1 MKKMSTIK
9 RSVMGLCAGLTLCLA
24 ALPAQAAVVL
34 SDEMIIRSGSPTGAI
49 QFQGSILEATPEP
62 ALIYQSSSSAP
73 SVIDT
78 AAWWTTQMTSTQQNT
93 IGSLNLK
100 IVALLEPAGEPPTP
114 GEQTVNIPGQG
125 TLSDLIVAISGTTA
139 TTVAFLSDGHAL
151 FGAPLL
157 SGGTPGSF
165 LSSIL
170 PLLSNRVTYVT
181 ETGQFQDISVALG
194 LTNLNVQVRSDVAA
208 VPLPAAAV
216 LFGSGLVGLAG
227 ALRKKFR
234 LA

>member
-1 MKKMSTIK
+1 
-9 RSVMGLCAGLTLCLA
+9 MGLCAGLALCLA
-24 ALPAQAAVVL
+24 AMPVQAAVVL

-78 AAWWTTQMTSTQQNT
+78 ANWWTTQMTSTQQNT

-157 SGGTPGSF
+157 PGGTPGSF

-216 LFGSGLVGLAG
+216 LFGSGLLGLAG
-227 ALRKKFR
+227 ALRKKFS